1 MGLRWGMKA
10 RADELLRA
18 VLSLPIEERAAI
30 AARLLVSL
38 EEAPDDPALAW
49 FDPAVAEIDAMA
61 NASPRRGRGDDPG
74 RS

>member
-1 MGLRWGMKA
+1 MKA

-30 AARLLVSL
+30 AARLLASL

-49 FDPAVAEIDAMA
+49 FDPAVVEADAVA
-61 NASPRRGRGDDPG
+61 NASSRREGDDEPG
-74 RS
+74 RR

>member
-1 MGLRWGMKA
+1 MKA

-30 AARLLVSL
+30 AARLLASL

-49 FDPAVAEIDAMA
+49 FDPAVAGIDMVGH
-61 NASPRRGRGDDPG
+61 ASSRGERDDDRERR
-74 RS
+74 